1 MAKKYLDE
9 NGLLYVWQKIKGKF
23 VWQESGKGLSTNDY
37 TTAEKNKLAGIETGA
52 TKTTID
58 ATLSSTSTNPVQ
70 NKVVNSAL
78 AGKVDVVSG
87 KGLSTND
94 YTTAE
99 KTKLSGIAE
108 GANKTIINNTLTSTS
123 TTEALSAAQGK
134 VLDEKIA
141 AINTNMED
149 LGAGDMLKSVYD
161 TNSNGIVDNAEKLG
175 GNLPS
180 YYAKASDI
188 PTVPTNVSDFTN
200 DAGYITASEIPT
212 DYVTESELT
221 GKGYATTSQV
231 NSVANDVS
239 ALNTRVGDVSN
250 LVLNKNNVTASLKA
264 LYDLHVEFEE
274 DITATV
280 NGKADKS
287 AIPTNNNQLTNGAG
301 YQTAAQVNAA
311 IEAVVGA
318 APDALNTLDELA
330 QALGDDANFASTVT
344 NELAKKVNDA
354 DLIAITNAE
363 IDTICYLDLAPDE
376 PA

>member
-9 NGLLYVWQKIKGKF
+9 NGLLYVWQKIKDKF
-23 VWQESGKGLSTNDY
+23 VWQQAGKGLSTNDY
-37 TTAEKNKLAGIETGA
+37 TTTEKNKLAGVEEGA

-175 GNLPS
+175 GNAPS

-212 DYVTESELT
+212 DYVTESELS
-221 GKGYATTSQV
+221 GKGYATTAQV
-231 NSVANDVS
+231 TAVANDVS
-239 ALNTRVGDVSN
+239 ALNTRVGDASN

-344 NELAKKVNDA
+344 TELAKKVNDA
-354 DLIAITNAE
+354 DLIAITNDE
-363 IDTICYLDLAPDE
+363 IDHICWLDLAPDE

>member
-37 TTAEKNKLAGIETGA
+37 TTAEKNKLAGIAEGA
-52 TKTTID
+52 NKTIVDKTINS
-58 ATLSSTSTNPVQ
+58 ASENPVQ
-70 NKVVNSAL
+70 NSAVAL
-78 AGKVDVVSG
+78 ALMDKVDKVSG

-134 VLDEKIA
+134 VLDEKIS

-175 GNLPS
+175 GNAPS

-188 PTVPTNVSDFTN
+188 PTVPTKVSDFTN
-200 DAGYITASEIPT
+200 DAGYITVDQIPT
-212 DYVTESELT
+212 DYVTESELSA
-221 GKGYATTSQV
+221 KSYATTSQV
-231 NSVANDVS
+231 NSLSDEIDVVS
-239 ALNTRVGDVSN
+239 GRVGDTST
-250 LVLNKNNVTASLKA
+250 LVLNKTDVVSAINA
-264 LYDLHVEFEE
+264 LHDKHTSFETS
-274 DITATV
+274 ITNTV
-280 NGKADKS
+280 NGKADAS

-330 QALGDDANFASTVT
+330 QALGDDANFAATMT
-344 NELAKKVNDA
+344 TELAKKLNTA
-354 DLIAITNAE
+354 DLVAITNAE

>member
-9 NGLLYVWQKIKGKF
+9 NGLLYVWQKIKNKF

-37 TTAEKNKLAGIETGA
+37 TTAEKNKLAGIATGA
-52 TKTTID
+52 NKTVVDT
-58 ATLSSTSTNPVQ
+58 TLNSASTNPVQ
-70 NKVVNSAL
+70 NSAVTL
-78 AGKVDVVSG
+78 ALMDKVDKVSG

-99 KTKLSGIAE
+99 KEKLAGIAT
-108 GANKTIINNTLTSTS
+108 GANKTVINNTLTSTS

-134 VLDEKIA
+134 VLDEKIS

-175 GNLPS
+175 GNAPS

-188 PTVPTNVSDFTN
+188 PTVPTKVSDFTN
-200 DAGYITASEIPT
+200 DAGYITVDQIPT
-212 DYVTESELT
+212 DYVTESELSA
-221 GKGYATTSQV
+221 KSYATTSQI
-231 NSVANDVS
+231 NSLSDEIDVVS
-239 ALNTRVGDVSN
+239 GRVGDTST
-250 LVLNKNNVTASLKA
+250 LVLNKTDVVSAINA
-264 LYDLHVEFEE
+264 LHDKHTSFETS
-274 DITATV
+274 ITNTV
-280 NGKADKS
+280 NGKADAS

-330 QALGDDANFASTVT
+330 QALGDDANFAGTVT
-344 NELAKKVNDA
+344 TELAKKLNTA
-354 DLIAITNAE
+354 DLVAITNAE
-363 IDTICYLDLAPDE
+363 IDTICHLDLAPDE